1 MDILKGREGRATC
14 LEKELLFTVY
24 STFSFLSVNMINLNI
39 DVPEEENPQASY
51 YITKYQRII
60 GEKRM
65 TLVYVKNLF
74 SFVAEEKKREAR
86 TSHF

>member
-1 MDILKGREGRATC
+1 MDIPKGREGSATC

-24 STFSFLSVNMINLNI
+24 STFSFLSVTMINLNI

-51 YITKYQRII
+51 HITKYQRII

-74 SFVAEEKKREAR
+74 SFVAEEKK
-86 TSHF
+86 